1 MRDPRLERELF
12 GEVKGEKNTGIDFTA
27 YDKIPVE
34 MTGEDCPEPN
44 GEFEESV
51 LGPEMMN
58 TTKLCGYA
66 KPTPVQ
72 KYVEERRRAEKSG
85 EERSLYYTVLY
96 TMLFSVAAHNV
107 HLENV
112 VLRRPALETR
122 H

>member
-72 KYVEERRRAEKSG
+72 KYGEERRRAEKSVHYTI
-85 EERSLYYTVLY
+85 LYYILCYSVSRLTMY
-96 TMLFSVAAHNV
+96 TWKMSFFAVP
-107 HLENV
+107 
-112 VLRRPALETR
+112 R
-122 H
+122 

>member
-72 KYVEERRRAEKSG
+72 KYGEERRRAEKS
-85 EERSLYYTVLY
+85 
-96 TMLFSVAAHNV
+96 V
-107 HLENV
+107 HAIQCRGSQCTLGKCHSSPSRARDPT
-112 VLRRPALETR
+112 LTL
-122 H
+122 